1 MSKSTL
7 EMARNLVAKLEAEE
21 KGKKVQLKD
30 LKPGETFMIGEHEFI
45 VLEQIYGIGGR
56 DFDATSAISKDFM
69 LENVAFD
76 SDTRNYLISDL
87 RDKIEEKILPIIE
100 KEVGAENIVEN
111 ICYLRSVCGEDEFGM
126 SMSKVRPMTFDEV
139 RKYHKF
145 IPNEDLDDWWWTC
158 TPWGSDKNGNARTI
172 AAVSPS
178 GDFNFDYC
186 INCSGVRP
194 FCILKSD
201 IFVSKGELL

>member
-30 LKPGETFMIGEHEFI
+30 LKLGETFMIGEHEFI
-45 VLEQIYGIGGR
+45 ALEQVFEVNGG
-56 DFDATSAISKDFM
+56 DSDVTGVVSKNFM

-76 SDTRNYLISDL
+76 SDARNYRASVLK
-87 RDKIEEKILPIIE
+87 DKIEDEILPIIE
-100 KEVGAENIVEN
+100 KEVGAENIVGN
-111 ICYLRSVCGEDEFGM
+111 LCDLRSVCGENECGM
-126 SMSKVRPMTFDEV
+126 FMSKVRPMTFDEV
-139 RKYHKF
+139 RKYHEF

-172 AAVSPS
+172 ASVSPS
-178 GDFNFDYC
+178 GSVNGDGCNDYG
-186 INCSGVRP
+186 GVRP

-201 IFVSKGELL
+201 IFVSKGE

>member
-1 MSKSTL
+1 MNKSTL
-7 EMARNLVAKLEAEE
+7 EMARDLVARLEAEE
-21 KGKKVQLKD
+21 KEEKVQLKD
-30 LKPGETFMIGEHEFI
+30 LKLGETFMIGEHEFI

-76 SDTRNYLISDL
+76 SDTQNYLISDL

-100 KEVGAENIVEN
+100 KEVGSENIVEN
-111 ICYLRSVCGEDEFGM
+111 ICYLRSVCGDNKFGRFT
-126 SMSKVRPMTFDEV
+126 SKVRPMTFDEA
-139 RKYHKF
+139 RKYHEF
-145 IPNEDLDDWWWTC
+145 IPNKDLDDWWWTC

-178 GDFNFDYC
+178 GGIDYGGCNNF
-186 INCSGVRP
+186 SGVRP

>member
-1 MSKSTL
+1 MSKLTL
-7 EMARNLVAKLEAEE
+7 EMARDLVAKLEAEE
-21 KGKKVQLKD
+21 KAKKVQLKD
-30 LKPGETFMIGEHEFI
+30 LKLGETFMIGEHEFI

-100 KEVGAENIVEN
+100 KEVGSENIVEN
-111 ICYLRSVCGEDEFGM
+111 ICDLRSVCGDNEFGM
-126 SMSKVRPMTFDEV
+126 FTSKVRPMTFDEV
-139 RKYHKF
+139 RKYHEF
-145 IPNEDLDDWWWTC
+145 IQNKDLDDWWWTC
-158 TPWGSDKNGNARTI
+158 TPWGSDKNGNTRVIT
-172 AAVSPS
+172 AVSPS
-178 GDFNFDYC
+178 GDIFSNSC
-186 INCSGVRP
+186 SNVSGVRP

-201 IFVSKGELL
+201 IFVSRGE

>member
-45 VLEQIYGIGGR
+45 VLEQVFEVNGG
-56 DFDATSAISKDFM
+56 DSDVTGVVSKNFM

-76 SDTRNYLISDL
+76 SDARNYRASVL

-100 KEVGAENIVEN
+100 KEVGSENIVEN
-111 ICYLRSVCGEDEFGM
+111 ICYLRSVCGGNKFGRFT
-126 SMSKVRPMTFDEV
+126 SKVRPMTFDEA
-139 RKYHKF
+139 RKYHEF

-158 TPWGSDKNGNARTI
+158 TPWGSDKNGNSRTI
-172 AAVSPS
+172 ATVLPS
-178 GDFNFDYC
+178 GDIFSLICDCNG
-186 INCSGVRP
+186 GVRP

>member
-7 EMARNLVAKLEAEE
+7 EMARNLVARLEAEE
-21 KGKKVQLKD
+21 KRKKVQLKD
-30 LKPGETFMIGEHEFI
+30 LKLGETFMIGEHEFI
-45 VLEQIYGIGGR
+45 VLEQVFEVNGG
-56 DFDATSAISKDFM
+56 DSDVTGVVSKNFM

-76 SDTRNYLISDL
+76 SDARNYRASVLK
-87 RDKIEEKILPIIE
+87 DKIEDEILPIIE
-100 KEVGAENIVEN
+100 KEVGAENIVGN
-111 ICYLRSVCGEDEFGM
+111 LCDLRSVCGENECGM
-126 SMSKVRPMTFDEV
+126 FMSKVRPMTFDEV
-139 RKYHKF
+139 RKYHEF
-145 IPNEDLDDWWWTC
+145 IKNEDLDDWWWTC

-178 GDFNFDYC
+178 GDFDC
-186 INCSGVRP
+186 VNCDRNSGVRP

>member
-1 MSKSTL
+1 MSKLTL
-7 EMARNLVAKLEAEE
+7 EMARKLVAKLEAEE
-21 KGKKVQLKD
+21 KAKKVQLKD

-45 VLEQIYGIGGR
+45 VLEQIWGIDGK

-69 LENVAFD
+69 LKNAEFG

-100 KEVGAENIVEN
+100 EEVGSENIVEN
-111 ICYLRSVCGEDEFGM
+111 ICYLRSVCGCNKFGRFT
-126 SMSKVRPMTFDEV
+126 SKVRPMTFDEV
-139 RKYHKF
+139 RKYHEF
-145 IPNEDLDDWWWTC
+145 IPNEKLDDWWWTC
-158 TPWGSDKNGNARTI
+158 TPWGSDKNGNIKTI

-178 GDFNFDYC
+178 GSVND
-186 INCSGVRP
+186 CSCRNDCGVRP

-201 IFVSKGELL
+201 IFVSRGE

>member
-1 MSKSTL
+1 MSKLTL
-7 EMARNLVAKLEAEE
+7 EMARDLVAKLEAEE
-21 KGKKVQLKD
+21 KAKKVQLKD
-30 LKPGETFMIGEHEFI
+30 LKLGETFMIGEHEFI

-100 KEVGAENIVEN
+100 KEVGSENIVEN
-111 ICYLRSVCGEDEFGM
+111 ICDLRSVCGDNEFGM
-126 SMSKVRPMTFDEV
+126 FTSKVRPMTFDEV
-139 RKYHKF
+139 RKYHEF
-145 IPNEDLDDWWWTC
+145 IQNKDLDDWWWTC
-158 TPWGSDKNGNARTI
+158 TPWGSDKNGNTRVIT
-172 AAVSPS
+172 AVSPS
-178 GDFNFDYC
+178 GDIFSNR
-186 INCSGVRP
+186 CSNNIGVRP

-201 IFVSKGELL
+201 IFVSRGE

>member
-30 LKPGETFMIGEHEFI
+30 LKLGETFMIGEHEFI
-45 VLEQIYGIGGR
+45 ALEQVFEVNGG
-56 DFDATSAISKDFM
+56 DSDVTGVVSKNFM

-76 SDTRNYLISDL
+76 SDARNYRASVLK
-87 RDKIEEKILPIIE
+87 DKIEDEILPIIE
-100 KEVGAENIVEN
+100 KEVGAENIVGN
-111 ICYLRSVCGEDEFGM
+111 LCDLRSVCGENECGM
-126 SMSKVRPMTFDEV
+126 FMSKVRPMTFDEV
-139 RKYHKF
+139 RKYHEF

-172 AAVSPS
+172 ATVSPS
-178 GDFNFDYC
+178 GDICDNFCFNDC
-186 INCSGVRP
+186 GVRP

-201 IFVSKGELL
+201 IFVSKGE

>member
-30 LKPGETFMIGEHEFI
+30 LKLGETFMIGEHEFI
-45 VLEQIYGIGGR
+45 ALEQVFEVNGG
-56 DFDATSAISKDFM
+56 DSDVTGVVSKNFM

-76 SDTRNYLISDL
+76 SDARNYRASVLK
-87 RDKIEEKILPIIE
+87 DKIEDEILPIIE
-100 KEVGAENIVEN
+100 KEVGAENIVGN
-111 ICYLRSVCGEDEFGM
+111 LCDLRSVCGENECGM
-126 SMSKVRPMTFDEV
+126 FMSKVRPMTFDEV
-139 RKYHKF
+139 RKYHEF

-158 TPWGSDKNGNARTI
+158 TPWGSDKNGNARII

-178 GDFNFDYC
+178 GSICYDYC
-186 INCSGVRP
+186 NGDYGVRP

-201 IFVSKGELL
+201 IFVSRGE

>member
-30 LKPGETFMIGEHEFI
+30 LKLGETFMIGEHEFI
-45 VLEQIYGIGGR
+45 ALEQVFEVNGG
-56 DFDATSAISKDFM
+56 DSDVTGVVSKNFM

-76 SDTRNYLISDL
+76 SDARNYRASVLK
-87 RDKIEEKILPIIE
+87 DKIEDEILPIIE
-100 KEVGAENIVEN
+100 KEVGAENIVGN
-111 ICYLRSVCGEDEFGM
+111 LCDLRSVCGENECGM
-126 SMSKVRPMTFDEV
+126 FMSKVRPMTFDEV
-139 RKYHKF
+139 RKYHEF

-172 AAVSPS
+172 ATVSPS
-178 GDFNFDYC
+178 GGISSYC
-186 INCSGVRP
+186 CCSISGVRP

-201 IFVSKGELL
+201 IFVSKGE

>member
-7 EMARNLVAKLEAEE
+7 EMARNLVARLEAEE

-30 LKPGETFMIGEHEFI
+30 LKLGETFMIGEHEFI
-45 VLEQIYGIGGR
+45 VLEQVFEVNGG
-56 DFDATSAISKDFM
+56 DSDVTGVVSKNFM

-76 SDTRNYLISDL
+76 SDARNYRASVLK
-87 RDKIEEKILPIIE
+87 DKIEDEILPIIE
-100 KEVGAENIVEN
+100 KEVGAENIVGN
-111 ICYLRSVCGEDEFGM
+111 LCDLRSVCGENECGM
-126 SMSKVRPMTFDEV
+126 FMSKVRPMTFDEV
-139 RKYHKF
+139 RKYHEF
-145 IPNEDLDDWWWTC
+145 IPNKDLDDWWWTC

-178 GDFNFDYC
+178 GDICDIFCDNFN
-186 INCSGVRP
+186 GVRP

-201 IFVSKGELL
+201 IFVSRGE